1 MDIKEFIK
9 KARPSL
15 SESSII
21 TYASVLRSLYS
32 KVFHSKDVDVSRF
45 KQVNTVLDFLKDV
58 PANKRK
64 SILSALVIVTND
76 PKYREQMLADVKQ
89 YDADISTQVKTE
101 EQKENWVTTD
111 EVKQVFETLEKHAKL
126 LYKKGSRTTAD
137 MQEIQNYVI
146 VALLG
151 GIFIPPRRSL
161 DYCDFK
167 ITDIDPT
174 LNYFDKKNMIFNN
187 YKTAKYYGQ
196 QTVMCPPALYKILK
210 KWISVNPTP
219 YLLMDTNGAKL
230 TPVKL
235 NQRLNKIFDGKKI
248 SVNALRHCYL
258 TDKYGDTI
266 KTNDALAADMTAMSS
281 SINQATL
288 YIKRD

>member
-1 MDIKEFIK
+1 MDIKDFIK

-15 SESSII
+15 SESSVI
-21 TYASVLRSLYS
+21 TYASVLRSLYA
-32 KVFHSKDVDVSRF
+32 KCFKSKDIDVSKF
-45 KQVNTVLDFLKDV
+45 KQVNTVLEYLKDM
-58 PANKRK
+58 PPNKRK
-64 SILSALVIVTND
+64 SILSALVIITDD

-89 YDADISTQVKTE
+89 YDADISTQEKTP

-111 EVKQVFETLEKHAKL
+111 EVKQVFDTLEKHAKL
-126 LYKKGSRTTAD
+126 LYKKGSQTTAD

-161 DYCDFK
+161 DYCNFK

-174 LNYFDKKNMIFNN
+174 LNYFDKKNMIFNS

-196 QTVMCPPALYKILK
+196 QTVECPPALYKILK
-210 KWISVNPTP
+210 KWISVNPHP
-219 YLLMDTNGAKL
+219 YLLIDTNGAKL

-235 NQRLNKIFDGKKI
+235 NQRLNKIFGGRHI
-248 SVNALRHCYL
+248 SINALRHCYL

-266 KTNDALAADMTAMSS
+266 KTNDALAADMSAMGSS
-281 SINQATL
+281 PAQSTG
-288 YIKRD
+288 YIKRE

>member
-1 MDIKEFIK
+1 MDIKAFIK

-15 SESSII
+15 SESSVI

-32 KVFHSKDVDVSRF
+32 KVFHSKDIDVSKF
-45 KQVNTVLDFLKDV
+45 KQVNTVLEYLKDM
-58 PANKRK
+58 PPNKRK
-64 SILSALVIVTND
+64 SILSALVIITDD
-76 PKYREQMLADVKQ
+76 PKYREQMLDDVRQ
-89 YDADISTQVKTE
+89 YDAGIKTQEKTP
-101 EQKENWVTTD
+101 EQKENWITTD

-126 LYKKGSRTTAD
+126 LYKKGSQTTAD

-174 LNYFDKKNMIFNN
+174 LNYFDKKNMIFNS

-196 QTVMCPPALYKILK
+196 QTVECPPALYKILK
-210 KWISVNPTP
+210 KWVSVNPNP

-235 NQRLNKIFDGKKI
+235 NQRLNKIFDGKI
-248 SVNALRHCYL
+248 GVNSLRHCYL

-266 KTNDALAADMTAMSS
+266 KTNDALAADMSAMGSS
-281 SINQATL
+281 PAQSTG
-288 YIKRD
+288 YIKRE

>member
-1 MDIKEFIK
+1 MDMKEYIK
-9 KARPSL
+9 KARPNL
-15 SESSII
+15 SDSSVI
-21 TYASVLRSLYS
+21 TYASVLRSLYA
-32 KVFHSKDVDVSRF
+32 KVFHSKDIDVAKF

-64 SILSALVIVTND
+64 SILSALVIITDD
-76 PKYREQMLADVKQ
+76 PKYREQMLDDVKQ
-89 YDADISTQVKTE
+89 YDAGIKTQEKTP
-101 EQKENWVTTD
+101 EQKENWITTD

-126 LYKKGSRTTAD
+126 LYKKGSQTTAD

-161 DYCDFK
+161 DYCNFK

-174 LNYFDKKNMIFNN
+174 LNYFDKKNMIFNS

-196 QTVMCPPALYKILK
+196 QTVECAPALYKILK
-210 KWISVNPTP
+210 KWISVNPHP
-219 YLLMDTNGAKL
+219 YLLIDTNGAKL

-258 TDKYGDTI
+258 TDKYQDTI
-266 KTNDALAADMTAMSS
+266 KTNEALAADMTAMSS